1 MKVQRWLKNKKNFL
15 LLKTITLTYKL
26 MGTYFIARRNVP
38 NYPIKTWLVY
48 FNLYA
53 GPNDNIYIDMQAGRN
68 LLPKLPVADN

>member
-38 NYPIKTWLVY
+38 NYPIKTCLVY

-53 GPNDNIYIDMQAGRN
+53 GPHVK
-68 LLPKLPVADN
+68 PE